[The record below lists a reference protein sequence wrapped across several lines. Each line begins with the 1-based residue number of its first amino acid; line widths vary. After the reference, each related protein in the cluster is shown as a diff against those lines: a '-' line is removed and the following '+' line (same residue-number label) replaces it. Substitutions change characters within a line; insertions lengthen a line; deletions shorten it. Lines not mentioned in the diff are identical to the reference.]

1 MLSDR
6 RLGRNLKGMNKSNM
20 TEIENSIWSS
30 IDREIQLYQN
40 GLEYNKEKES
50 LQEMLRVRKLQI
62 LKEMRNLECR
72 SN

>member
-62 LKEMRNLECR
+62 LKEMKNL
-72 SN
+72 